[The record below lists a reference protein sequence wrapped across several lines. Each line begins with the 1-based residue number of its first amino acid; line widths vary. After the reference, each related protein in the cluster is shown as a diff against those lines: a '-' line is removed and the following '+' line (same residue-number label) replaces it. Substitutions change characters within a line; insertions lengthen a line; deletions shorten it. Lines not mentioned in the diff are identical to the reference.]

1 MTAPERFHVAILWH
15 MHQPQYRDALSG
27 EQVLPWTWLH
37 AIKDYV
43 DMVAHLEANPR
54 AQVVVNFAPVLIEQ
68 IEELAAAVKSHLA
81 GGMAMLDPVL
91 TLLTDRPLPVEPA
104 QRMELARACLR
115 AHRTHLI
122 GRYPAYAALAEL
134 ADTFA
139 DLKFIDYASEQYLR
153 DLGVWF
159 HLAWLGE
166 TVKRSDMR
174 IEALLQQERGFSS
187 SQRRRLLELI
197 GELLSGVLP
206 RYRAL
211 ARRGQIELSLS
222 PYGHP
227 ILPLL
232 IDLSVAREAM
242 PNAPL
247 PTAAAS
253 YPGGLERAHWHM
265 YEALPL
271 FERSLAARP
280 SGCWPSEGAISAA
293 TLELLNHHGCRW
305 VASGGAVL
313 HGCLANS
320 EDRVGLPEPA
330 GWNRAW
336 QVEGQQLR
344 CYFRDDALSDLIG
357 FTYSTWHADDAVQ
370 HFVRELERVAQ
381 DSRRDGGD
389 LLLIALD
396 GENAWEHYPFNGYYF
411 LRGLY
416 RALTEHPWL
425 TLTTLSRHCATG
437 AAPLRLPRVRAGSWV
452 HGTLA
457 TWIGSADKN
466 AGWNLLIEAKRA
478 VDTAL
483 AGGTFSALER
493 RQIELQLGQ
502 CESSDWFWWFGDY
515 NPAEAVRE
523 FDQLYRHQLTR
534 LYEMLRLSP
543 PQALSQVISI
553 GRGAPEGGGVMQ
565 RAR

>member
-1 MTAPERFHVAILWH
+1 MTAPARFPVVLLWH

-27 EQVLPWTWLH
+27 MQVLPWTWLH

-43 DMVAHLEANPR
+43 DMAAHLEANPR
-54 AQVVVNFAPVLIEQ
+54 AQAVVNFAPVLIEQ
-68 IEELAAAVKSHLA
+68 IEELAATVKAHLA
-81 GGMAMLDPVL
+81 GNAATLDPVL
-91 TLLTDRPLPVEPA
+91 SLLTDRPLPEGRA
-104 QRMELARACLR
+104 RRLELVQACLR

-134 ADTFA
+134 AGTLGDA
-139 DLKFIDYASEQYLR
+139 DYIDYASDQFLR
-153 DLGVWF
+153 DLAVWF

-166 TVKRSDMR
+166 TVKRRDMR
-174 IEALLQQERGFSS
+174 VEAMLQQERGFTGA
-187 SQRRRLLELI
+187 QRRTLLELI
-197 GELLSGVLP
+197 SELLNGVLP

-222 PYGHP
+222 PYAHP

-232 IDLSVAREAM
+232 LDLGAAREAQ
-242 PNAPL
+242 PDAIL
-247 PTAAAS
+247 PSAGSS
-253 YPGGLERAHWHM
+253 YPGGEQRARWHLT
-265 YEALPL
+265 EAVAL
-271 FERSLAARP
+271 FERSFGVKPA
-280 SGCWPSEGAISAA
+280 GCWPSEGAISAP
-293 TLELLNHHGCRW
+293 TLQLLDEQGFRW
-305 VASGGAVL
+305 AASGGAVL
-313 HGCLANS
+313 HGCLQGAA
-320 EDRVGLPEPA
+320 GLPAPA
-330 GWNRAW
+330 GWHRAW
-336 QVEGQQLR
+336 QVDGQQLQ

-370 HFVRELERVAQ
+370 HFVRELERVAE
-381 DSRRDGGD
+381 DSRRAGGD
-389 LLLIALD
+389 VLLIALD

-416 RALTEHPWL
+416 TALTEHPWL
-425 TLTTLSRHCATG
+425 ELTTLANQRSTG

-452 HGTLA
+452 HGTLD

-478 VDTAL
+478 VDSAL
-483 AGGTFSALER
+483 ASGAFTAAEE
-493 RQIELQLGQ
+493 RQIEVQLAQ
-502 CESSDWFWWFGDY
+502 CESSDWFWWLGDY
-515 NPAEAVRE
+515 NPAAAVRE

-534 LYEMLRLSP
+534 LYEMLRLP
-543 PQALSQVISI
+543 APAALAQVISV

>member
-1 MTAPERFHVAILWH
+1 MTAPARFPVALLWH

-27 EQVLPWTWLH
+27 VQVLPWTWLH

-43 DMVAHLEANPR
+43 DMAAHLEANPR
-54 AQVVVNFAPVLIEQ
+54 AQAVVNFAPVLIEQ
-68 IEELAAAVKSHLA
+68 IEELAATVKAHLA
-81 GGMAMLDPVL
+81 GNAVTLDPVL
-91 TLLTDRPLPVEPA
+91 TLLTDRPLPTEPG
-104 QRMELARACLR
+104 RRLELVQACLR

-134 ADTFA
+134 AKILTDT
-139 DLKFIDYASEQYLR
+139 KYIDYASEQFVR
-153 DLGVWF
+153 DLAVWF

-166 TVKRSDMR
+166 TVKRRDMR
-174 IEALLQQERGFSS
+174 VETMLQQERSFTVA
-187 SQRRRLLELI
+187 QRRTLLELI
-197 GELLSGVLP
+197 SELLSGVLP

-222 PYGHP
+222 PYAHP

-232 IDLSVAREAM
+232 IDLGVAREGQ
-242 PNAPL
+242 PDVPL
-247 PTAAAS
+247 PSAGSS
-253 YPGGLERAHWHM
+253 YPGGLERARWHLR
-265 YEALPL
+265 EATAL
-271 FERSLAARP
+271 FERTFGVKPA
-280 SGCWPSEGAISAA
+280 GCWPSEGAISAA
-293 TLELLNHHGCRW
+293 TLQLLDQYGFQW
-305 VASGGAVL
+305 AASGGAVL
-313 HGCLANS
+313 RGCLQGAS
-320 EDRVGLPEPA
+320 EGLPELA
-330 GWNRAW
+330 GWHRAW

-370 HFVRELERVAQ
+370 HFVRELERVAE
-381 DSRRDGGD
+381 DSRRAGGD
-389 LLLIALD
+389 LLLVALD

-416 RALTEHPWL
+416 IALTEHPWL
-425 TLTTLSRHCATG
+425 QLTTLGRHCAEHKP
-437 AAPLRLPRVRAGSWV
+437 PLKLPQVRAGSWV

-457 TWIGSADKN
+457 TWIGGADKN

-483 AGGTFSALER
+483 SSGRFSAAER
-493 RQIELQLGQ
+493 RQIELQLAQ

-515 NPAEAVRE
+515 NPAEAVRD
-523 FDQLYRHQLTR
+523 FDRLYRHQLTR
-534 LYEMLRLSP
+534 LYEMLHLSAP
-543 PQALSQVISI
+543 PALSQVISV

-565 RAR
+565 RAH